1 MMERITLQRD
11 RDDRP
16 RIAVAPCLLSN
27 VTGARPMTGEITS
40 VWKQV
45 TPELQ
50 SELIAFWARNHAISD
65 PTQVAAR
72 AQQAVCVG
80 RDEKGEL
87 WGVGTAYLGVLP
99 SLGQPTYF
107 YRQFFA
113 EASRGRRMTVPFFER
128 VVETLQAY
136 NATLPMPE
144 SIGVLLEL
152 QNHQLSVSYTSAY
165 MPDGNSTFIGYS
177 PRGNQLRV
185 TYFEDAKLLLPPPP
199 PRKSAPAA

>member
-1 MMERITLQRD
+1 MSDNII
-11 RDDRP
+11 P
-16 RIAVAPCLLSN
+16 
-27 VTGARPMTGEITS
+27 

-50 SELIAFWARNHAISD
+50 SELIAFWARNHAIAD
-65 PTQVAAR
+65 PTQVATR
-72 AQQAVCVG
+72 AQQAVCIA
-80 RDEKGEL
+80 RDDSGEL
-87 WGVGTAYLGVLP
+87 WGVGTAYLGIVP
-99 SLGQPTYF
+99 SLGQPTYL

-113 EASRGRRMTVPFFER
+113 ENARGRRMTIPFFDR

-136 NATLPMPE
+136 NASLPAPE

-152 QNHQLSVSYTSAY
+152 QSQLLSSRYTLAY

-185 TYFEDAKLLLPPPP
+185 TYFEGAKLLLPPPA
-199 PRKSAPAA
+199 PRQPRPEA

>member
-1 MMERITLQRD
+1 
-11 RDDRP
+11 
-16 RIAVAPCLLSN
+16 
-27 VTGARPMTGEITS
+27 MTGSIVP
-40 VWKQV
+40 VWQQV

-50 SELIAFWARNHAISD
+50 SELIAFWARNHAITD
-65 PTQVAAR
+65 PTQIAAR

-107 YRQFFA
+107 YRQFFS
-113 EASRGRRMTVPFFER
+113 EAARGQRMTIPFFDR
-128 VVETLQAY
+128 VVETLQAH
-136 NATLPMPE
+136 NASLPAPE

-152 QNHQLSVSYTSAY
+152 QNQMLSSRYTAAY
-165 MPDGNSTFIGYS
+165 MPVGDSIFIGYS

-185 TYFEDAKLLLPPPP
+185 TYFEGAQLLLPPPP
-199 PRKSAPAA
+199 PRQRRVPRRRDEVRDA